1 MVKDNKCGAKNRS
14 GMPCQRYKMPNGR
27 CMMHGGK
34 SIGKANN
41 QHAKKEG
48 AVYSKFLSEEDKQ
61 LEQTSVSLLGKLDS
75 ELSIARIQL
84 ARALK
89 AQKNDPDSL
98 KDLPKTIDLFLGRI
112 NSLEKTR
119 KELLHDDS
127 QDNVLTIIGGLPD

>member
-1 MVKDNKCGAKNRS
+1 MRCTAKSKRS
-14 GMPCQRYKMPNGR
+14 GVQCNSHAVKEKTKCR
-27 CMMHGGK
+27 MHGGK
-34 SIGKANN
+34 STGKPGNKN
-41 QHAKKEG
+41 AKKDG
-48 AVYSKFLSEEDKQ
+48 NVYSKFLSEEDKQ

-89 AQKNDPDSL
+89 AQTNDPDSL
-98 KDLPKTIDLFLGRI
+98 KDFPKTIDLFLGRI

>member
-1 MVKDNKCGAKNRS
+1 MNKCGAKNRS
-14 GMPCQRYKMPNGR
+14 GNPCGKYGLKNGR
-27 CMMHGGK
+27 CMFHGGK
-34 SIGKANN
+34 STGKPGNKN
-41 QHAKKEG
+41 AKKENG
-48 AVYSKFLSEEDKQ
+48 VYSKFLSEEDKQ
-61 LEQTSVSLLGKLDS
+61 LEETSVSLLGKLDS

-89 AQKNDPDSL
+89 AQTLDPDSL

-119 KELLHDDS
+119 KELLHDDT

>member
-1 MVKDNKCGAKNRS
+1 MQCTAKSKRS
-14 GMPCQRYKMPNGR
+14 GVQCNSHAVKEKTKCR
-27 CMMHGGK
+27 MHGGK
-34 SIGKANN
+34 STGKPGNKN
-41 QHAKKEG
+41 AKKENG
-48 AVYSKFLSEEDKQ
+48 VYSKFLSEEDKQ

-89 AQKNDPDSL
+89 AQTNDPDSL
-98 KDLPKTIDLFLGRI
+98 KDFPKTIDLFLGRI

>member
-1 MVKDNKCGAKNRS
+1 MNKCGAKNRA
-14 GMPCQRYKMPNGR
+14 GNPCGKYGLKNGR
-27 CMMHGGK
+27 CMFHGGK
-34 SIGKANN
+34 STGKPGNKN
-41 QHAKKEG
+41 AKKENG
-48 AVYSKFLSEEDKQ
+48 VYSKFLSDEDKQ
-61 LEQTSVSLLGKLDS
+61 LEKQSDDLLGKLDS

-89 AQKNDPDSL
+89 AQTLDPDSL
-98 KDLPKTIDLFLGRI
+98 KDFPKTIDLFLGRI

>member
-1 MVKDNKCGAKNRS
+1 
-14 GMPCQRYKMPNGR
+14 
-27 CMMHGGK
+27 MHGGK
-34 SIGKANN
+34 SIGAAKNNTYGVKA
-41 QHAKKEG
+41 G

-61 LEQTSVSLLGKLDS
+61 LEQASVSLLGKLDS

-89 AQKNDPDSL
+89 AQTNDPDSL

>member
-1 MVKDNKCGAKNRS
+1 
-14 GMPCQRYKMPNGR
+14 
-27 CMMHGGK
+27 MHGGK
-34 SIGKANN
+34 LEGIANGN
-41 QHAKKEG
+41 KNAKKDG
-48 AVYSKFLSEEDKQ
+48 NVYSKFLSEEDKQ
-61 LEQTSVSLLGKLDS
+61 LEKNSVSLLGKLDS

-89 AQKNDPDSL
+89 AQALDPDSL

-119 KELLHDDS
+119 KELLHDDT

>member
-1 MVKDNKCGAKNRS
+1 MHNGKRENVPDNNTYG
-14 GMPCQRYKMPNGR
+14 
-27 CMMHGGK
+27 
-34 SIGKANN
+34 
-41 QHAKKEG
+41 KKEG
-48 AVYSKFLSEEDKQ
+48 AVYSKFLSDEDKQ

-89 AQKNDPDSL
+89 AQTNDPDSL
-98 KDLPKTIDLFLGRI
+98 KDFPKTIDLFLGRI

>member
-1 MVKDNKCGAKNRS
+1 MQCTAKSKRTKEQCNSHAMKDKTKCR
-14 GMPCQRYKMPNGR
+14 
-27 CMMHGGK
+27 MHGGK
-34 SIGKANN
+34 SIGASKNNTYGIKAGN
-41 QHAKKEG
+41 
-48 AVYSKFLSEEDKQ
+48 VYSKFLSDEDKQ
-61 LEQTSVSLLGKLDS
+61 LEQDSNNLLGKLDH

-89 AQKNDPDSL
+89 AQTLDPGSL
-98 KDLPKTIDLFLGRI
+98 KDFPKTIDLFLGRI

>member
-1 MVKDNKCGAKNRS
+1 MRCTAKSKRS
-14 GMPCQRYKMPNGR
+14 GVQCNSHAVKEKTKCR
-27 CMMHGGK
+27 MHGGK
-34 SIGKANN
+34 SIGAAKNNTYGVKA
-41 QHAKKEG
+41 G
-48 AVYSKFLSEEDKQ
+48 AVYSKFLSEEDQQ
-61 LEQTSVSLLGKLDS
+61 LEKDSNSLLGKLDH

-89 AQKNDPDSL
+89 AQTNDPDSL

-119 KELLHDDS
+119 KELLHDDT

>member
-1 MVKDNKCGAKNRS
+1 MHCQAKSKRTKEQCNSHAMKDKTKCR
-14 GMPCQRYKMPNGR
+14 
-27 CMMHGGK
+27 MHGGRLEG
-34 SIGKANN
+34 IANN
-41 QHAKKEG
+41 NKNAKKENG
-48 AVYSKFLSEEDKQ
+48 VYSKFLSDEDLQ
-61 LEQTSVSLLGKLDS
+61 LEKDSGSLLGKLDH

-89 AQKNDPDSL
+89 AQTNDPDSL

>member
-1 MVKDNKCGAKNRS
+1 MVQNNRCGAKNRA
-14 GMPCQRYKMPNGR
+14 GLPCQRFKMANGR

-34 SIGKANN
+34 SLKTN

-48 AVYSKFLSEEDKQ
+48 AVYSKFLSDEDKQ
-61 LEQTSVSLLGKLDS
+61 LEQDSGNLLGKLDH

-89 AQKNDPDSL
+89 AQTLDPDSL
-98 KDLPKTIDLFLGRI
+98 KDFPKTIDLFLGRI

>member
-1 MVKDNKCGAKNRS
+1 MQCTAKSKRTKEQCNSHAMKNKTKCR
-14 GMPCQRYKMPNGR
+14 
-27 CMMHGGK
+27 MHGGK
-34 SIGKANN
+34 SIGASKNNTYGIKA
-41 QHAKKEG
+41 G
-48 AVYSKFLSEEDKQ
+48 SVYSKFLSEEDKQ

-89 AQKNDPDSL
+89 AQTNDPDSL
-98 KDLPKTIDLFLGRI
+98 KDFPKTIDLFLGRI